1 MCAQAPTLALTLDAP
16 NPPTLNA
23 PPNTPLPTRFC
34 FPSHSLAPFL
44 HRLHPQTRTHPLPR
58 TPLHPKD
65 PHTPPESLV
74 RPLATRYERAD
85 RISFA
90 TITPSASGPL
100 GTF

>member
-1 MCAQAPTLALTLDAP
+1 MHRP
-16 NPPTLNA
+16 
-23 PPNTPLPTRFC
+23 TPLTTRFC

-44 HRLHPQTRTHPLPR
+44 HPLHPQTRTHPLPR

-65 PHTPPESLV
+65 PHTPTPPESLV

-100 GTF
+100 GALEVEVGPRGRHALGTLEET

>member
-1 MCAQAPTLALTLDAP
+1 MHPL
-16 NPPTLNA
+16 
-23 PPNTPLPTRFC
+23 TPLNTRFC

-44 HRLHPQTRTHPLPR
+44 HPLHPQTRTHPLPR

-65 PHTPPESLV
+65 TAVPSVCFNPKDPLTPPESLV

-100 GTF
+100 GAF